1 MVERGVGGGVRRG
14 WRCEACGGWYIAI
27 KKPRGRQ
34 RKVKTKR
41 GRRLRRPQWLVRSKQ
56 RKGDN
61 CIR

>member
-1 MVERGVGGGVRRG
+1 MRRG
-14 WRCEACGGWYIAI
+14 WWCEACGGWYIAI